1 MLFSVGF
8 LVLFLLGGLT
18 GVMLASPPLDFH
30 VSDTYFVVAHFHYT
44 LVGGS
49 VFGVFAA
56 IYFWFPKF
64 TGRMLDE
71 RLAKAHFW
79 LFFIGFN
86 MTFLVQHVLGA
97 SGMPR
102 RVASYYKGDGFGT
115 LNLISSIGAGIQG
128 IALLFLLY
136 NMVHSYRRGAV
147 AGDDPWEA
155 YTLEWATTLA
165 AALVQLR
172 RPAPADHERT
182 PAVRSAH
189 ARGSRGGRRGRQRA
203 QRRRGRRGSGRR

>member
-1 MLFSVGF
+1 
-8 LVLFLLGGLT
+8 
-18 GVMLASPPLDFH
+18 
-30 VSDTYFVVAHFHYT
+30 
-44 LVGGS
+44 

-136 NMVHSYRRGAV
+136 NMVHSYRRGLV

-155 YTLEWATTLA
+155 YTLEWATTSPPPSYNFDRPLPPITSERPLFDLRMRA
-165 AALVQLR
+165 AVAAGAEGLGGAVAG
-172 RPAPADHERT
+172 APGAAGAA
-182 PAVRSAH
+182 PI
-189 ARGSRGGRRGRQRA
+189 GGEPP
-203 QRRRGRRGSGRR
+203 